1 MPLLLLLLGCSP
13 APPPATETPEPPPA
27 VTQEAPPPAS
37 TEPTASAPEPS
48 APAGTGASREQLE
61 VPGFLPA
68 EVVAPPGPGP
78 FPLIVVTHGAG
89 GRPEPHCDRYAEL
102 AASRAFIV
110 CTRGVP
116 NNRHLPEEQRG
127 YFYDGHHQ
135 LAREVLAAMDAV
147 AERYGNRVDT
157 ARALFAGYSQGASM
171 GLLFLHL
178 KAEYA
183 ARFSGALLVEGGFA
197 DWNVALSE
205 RMKAAGL
212 TKVAIVCGRVTCLRS
227 AEQSV
232 RWMKQGGLDAKLLY
246 APRAGHTYGATVAP
260 LVEEAFDWLS
270 TGDTRY
276 PPRAGR

>member
-1 MPLLLLLLGCSP
+1 MP
-13 APPPATETPEPPPA
+13 A
-27 VTQEAPPPAS
+27 
-37 TEPTASAPEPS
+37 
-48 APAGTGASREQLE
+48 
-61 VPGFLPA
+61 
-68 EVVAPPGPGP
+68 GPGP

-102 AASRAFIV
+102 AAGRAFIV

-116 NNRHLPEEQRG
+116 NNRHLPEEERG

-135 LAREVLAAMDAV
+135 LAREALAAMDAL
-147 AERYGNRVDT
+147 AERYGERVD
-157 ARALFAGYSQGASM
+157 AKRALFAGYSQGASM

-178 KAEYA
+178 KPEYA

-212 TKVAIVCGRVTCLRS
+212 TKVAIVCGQTKCLEA

-232 RWMKQGGLDAKLLY
+232 RWMKQGGLEVKLAY
-246 APRAGHTYGATVAP
+246 APGAGHTYAAAVAP
-260 LVEEAFDWLS
+260 LVEEAFAWL
-270 TGDTRY
+270 TAGDDRY
-276 PPRAGR
+276 APRPDPR